1 MPTFY
6 IIEGTIRKVESDM
19 SPLLQDE
26 IVRRFIAAFDRYLD
40 AGIAAHP
47 VEEWQELLEARK
59 RLEAVL

>member
-6 IIEGTIRKVESDM
+6 IIEGTIRKVESDI

-26 IVRRFIAAFDRYLD
+26 IVRRFIAAFDHYLD
-40 AGIAAHP
+40 AGVASGD
-47 VEEWQELLEARK
+47 EWQELLEARK